1 VGGRR
6 AEHSGSLG
14 TVGSVDKH
22 QRSRVTSPVGIDGVE
37 GLYRSHFAPLMR
49 VAYLMSDSV
58 AAAEDAVHDVFVRC
72 APRLNEI
79 EHPPSYLRAA
89 VVNECRAQHR
99 RSQRDHHVPP
109 PEQLDELPHELLET
123 RAALGRLSPRK
134 RAAVVLRY
142 FVDIPDAE
150 IAKVL
155 GCRPATV
162 RTLLHRAINDL
173 KEDLS

>member
-1 VGGRR
+1 MGRQQLGR
-6 AEHSGSLG
+6 ETSL
-14 TVGSVDKH
+14 VS
-22 QRSRVTSPVGIDGVE
+22 IDGVE
-37 GLYRSHFAPLMR
+37 GLYRNYFAPLMR

-72 APRLNEI
+72 APRLQEI

-99 RSQRDHHVPP
+99 RWRRDHDSPVPELLDGLP
-109 PEQLDELPHELLET
+109 PELVET

-150 IAKVL
+150 IADVL

-162 RTLLHRAINDL
+162 RTLLHRAINEL
-173 KEDLS
+173 REDLS

>member
-1 VGGRR
+1 MGNHQLGR
-6 AEHSGSLG
+6 E
-14 TVGSVDKH
+14 
-22 QRSRVTSPVGIDGVE
+22 TSPVDIDGVE
-37 GLYRSHFAPLMR
+37 ALYRSHFAPLMR
-49 VAYLMSDSV
+49 VAYLMADSA

-72 APRLNEI
+72 APRLHEI

-99 RSQRDHHVPP
+99 RWRRDHHSPVT
-109 PEQLDELPHELLET
+109 EQLDGLPHELVEM
-123 RAALGRLSPRK
+123 REALGRLPPRK

-142 FVDIPDAE
+142 FADLPDAE
-150 IAKVL
+150 IADVL

-162 RTLLHRAINDL
+162 RTLLHRAINEL